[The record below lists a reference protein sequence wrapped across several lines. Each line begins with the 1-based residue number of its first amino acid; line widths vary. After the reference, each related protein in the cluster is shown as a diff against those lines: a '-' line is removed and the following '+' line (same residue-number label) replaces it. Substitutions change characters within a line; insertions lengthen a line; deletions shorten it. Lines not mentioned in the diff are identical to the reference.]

1 MRKVYINSYYID
13 QEKYNK
19 ELNEKRELEKEM
31 YQILKLELEQGI
43 ITKEEYVSKIDNMY
57 SYHDETK
64 TKLIPDSNINLISNI
79 IAGHKKNQ
87 LFVPYDEN
95 IEVYASKDPIYVSA
109 SEVAL
114 IEEKIRYYMATNDD
128 SLLREYKEPIQGIIF
143 EFIDVC
149 YDPCELEQ
157 FLKEYGVSIL
167 RKKKTR

>member
-1 MRKVYINSYYID
+1 MRKVYINSYDID

-19 ELNEKRELEKEM
+19 ELSEKKELEKEM
-31 YQILKLELEQGI
+31 YPILKLELEQGL
-43 ITKEEYVSKIDNMY
+43 ITKEEFEYKVSNLY
-57 SYHDETK
+57 SSHDETRMK
-64 TKLIPDSNINLISNI
+64 IIPDTNINLISNI

-95 IEVYASKDPIYVSA
+95 IEVCASKEPIYISI

-128 SLLREYKEPIQGIIF
+128 SLLREYKEPMQGIIF